1 MANLSVSYEQ
11 MSAQARQLRATRD
24 QIQQMLQQA
33 RNQVENLVNS
43 GFVTDSAS
51 VAFNT
56 SYQEFTTSATKT
68 IDSLTTISQ
77 NLDKMVQVMQETD
90 RQLAN
95 QVGR

>member
-11 MSAQARQLRATRD
+11 MSTQARQLRTTRD
-24 QIQQMLQQA
+24 QIQQMLNQA
-33 RNQVENLVNS
+33 RRQVENLVNS
-43 GFVTDSAS
+43 GFVTDKAS
-51 VAFNT
+51 VAFNDT
-56 SYQEFTTSATKT
+56 YREYTTSATNT

-77 NLDKMVQVMQETD
+77 NLEEMVRVMQDTD